1 MILEDLAVY
10 LEEETELDLI
20 ATGNLFIGELPV
32 KKVNCVSMVY
42 VPSEPPNSALDVF
55 YQQIDFWS
63 RYQNADDSYNMLKD
77 IQTELHQKVSWDLD
91 NWHIYLAHSVS
102 GIEDFGR
109 DNERNKLHKLTMR
122 FIFRP
127 IAGDFS

>member
-1 MILEDLAVY
+1 MILEDLVTY
-10 LEEETELDLI
+10 FEDETDLSLVE
-20 ATGNLFIGELPV
+20 ATNLFIGELPLE
-32 KKVNCVSMVY
+32 KTDCVSMVY

-55 YQQIDFWS
+55 YQQIDFWA
-63 RYQNADDSYNMLKD
+63 RYKNADDAYNMLKD

-109 DNERNKLHKLTMR
+109 DTERNKLYKLTMR